1 MNFPDRPQIFPVPIQ
16 KFPVLPFRELA
27 LEARG
32 IPGMLASRIELD
44 RRQNRE
50 IPCIFPWIREN
61 YPHWRRVRS
70 RLPPQPASP
79 GGLVFS
85 GRAGKTRAF
94 PAFSYTEANR

>member
-50 IPCIFPWIREN
+50 IPCIFPSNREKLPPLETGSLETASSATLHDR
-61 YPHWRRVRS
+61 PHWS
-70 RLPPQPASP
+70 
-79 GGLVFS
+79 LVD
-85 GRAGKTRAF
+85 GRAMKTAHRF
-94 PAFSYTEANR
+94 KN